1 MNIAEWFNLL
11 VKQVVATSWLEW
23 VAVLSGVGEVLLA
36 RKNKVLLYPVG
47 ILSILASS
55 FLLIEA
61 KLYAETVLNLYY
73 LVMSIYG
80 WMIWKSRSESGASS
94 ISKSSKQEV
103 AITLSIAILGWGFL
117 YLVLKHFTDS
127 DVPIMDAFVSST
139 AWAGMWLLAKR
150 KLENW
155 VWLNV
160 SNLVA
165 IPLLFHKN
173 LAMFALL
180 TVFLF
185 VIAIFGYLDWKKIL
199 NQETVNELNTR
210 HT

>member
-1 MNIAEWFNLL
+1 
-11 VKQVVATSWLEW
+11 V
-23 VAVLSGVGEVLLA
+23 
-36 RKNKVLLYPVG
+36 R
-47 ILSILASS
+47 
-55 FLLIEA
+55 
-61 KLYAETVLNLYY
+61 
-73 LVMSIYG
+73 
-80 WMIWKSRSESGASS
+80 
-94 ISKSSKQEV
+94 
-103 AITLSIAILGWGFL
+103 ITLGIAILGWGFL
-117 YLVLKHFTDS
+117 YIILEHFTDS

-199 NQETVNELNTR
+199 NQETVNELNTQ

>member
-1 MNIAEWFNLL
+1 MNISEWLSLL
-11 VKQVVATSWLEW
+11 QNQILATTWLEW
-23 VAVLSGVGEVLLA
+23 IAVLFGVAEVLLA

-47 ILSILASS
+47 IVSILTSS
-55 FLLIEA
+55 FLLVEA
-61 KLYAETVLNLYY
+61 KLYAETVLSMYY

-80 WMIWKSRSESGASS
+80 WSMWKSRSQSAANS
-94 ISKSSKQEV
+94 ITKSTRKEV
-103 AITLSIAILGWGFL
+103 AITLGIAILGWGLL
-117 YLVLKHFTDS
+117 YIILEHFTDS

-155 VWLNV
+155 IWLNV

-199 NQETVNELNTR
+199 QEQPQPDLSIKSL
-210 HT
+210 

>member
-1 MNIAEWFNLL
+1 MNISEWFNLL
-11 VKQVVATSWLEW
+11 VNQILATGWLEW
-23 VAVLSGVGEVLLA
+23 VSVLFGVAEVLLA

-47 ILSILASS
+47 IVSILTAS
-55 FLLIEA
+55 FLLVEA
-61 KLYAETVLNLYY
+61 KLYAETILNMYY

-80 WMIWKSRSESGASS
+80 WAMWKSRSQSAANS
-94 ISKSSKQEV
+94 ITKSSQKEV
-103 AITLSIAILGWGFL
+103 LITFGIAVLGWGFL
-117 YLVLKHFTDS
+117 YIVLKHFTDS

-155 VWLNV
+155 VWLNI

-180 TVFLF
+180 TIFLF
-185 VIAIFGYLDWKKIL
+185 VIAVLGYLDWRKIL
-199 NQETVNELNTR
+199 NENSQTRLNT
-210 HT
+210 